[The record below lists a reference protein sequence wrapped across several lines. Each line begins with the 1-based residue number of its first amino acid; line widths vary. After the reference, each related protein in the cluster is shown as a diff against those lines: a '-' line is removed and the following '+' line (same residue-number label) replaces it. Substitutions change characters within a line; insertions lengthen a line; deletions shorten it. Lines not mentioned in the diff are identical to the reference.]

1 MSPISRKIVEI
12 PITVRCDLTDG
23 WGGERWDILSVTDDR
38 TGESLGDIGIDDFD
52 AYSDFPGQIADA
64 VRDVYFQGMLV
75 DTDVVYSLEIS
86 IRGGGS
92 EIGSSIHLYW
102 GRHPCTPSSAEE
114 RSQAKAGD
122 DAE

>member
-1 MSPISRKIVEI
+1 MTPLSRKIVEI

-38 TGESLGDIGIDDFD
+38 TGDSLGDIGIYDFD
-52 AYSDFPGQIADA
+52 AYSDFAGLIADA

-75 DTDVVYSLEIS
+75 DTDVVYSLEVS

-92 EIGSSIHLYW
+92 QIGSSIDLYC
-102 GRHPCTPSSAEE
+102 GRHPCTP
-114 RSQAKAGD
+114 
-122 DAE
+122 

>member
-1 MSPISRKIVEI
+1 MNPAPRKVVEI
-12 PITVRCDLTDG
+12 QVTVRCDLTDG

-38 TGESLGDIGIDDFD
+38 TGDSLGDIGIDDFD

-64 VRDVYFQGMLV
+64 VRDVYFQGRL
-75 DTDVVYSLEIS
+75 TDAAVVYSLEIS

-92 EIGSSIHLYW
+92 QIGSSINLYW

-114 RSQAKAGD
+114 RPQAKAGD